1 MINFVSIVLNAL
13 RNSLLSGEKPVRLR
27 GQKCVT
33 HRTFANTGKKR
44 ESSLCI
50 EELFFCF
57 HVDYTDGD
65 HHLTSTH
72 SDTTPNTLPP
82 VWIGALRQP
91 NLARAMA
98 SIRPIV
104 EASGLSL
111 IGLERLQEGR
121 RTVLWVYLDHP
132 DGITLDQCGEVSPEI
147 SAVLDVEDP
156 IPEAYDLRVSSP
168 GIDRPM
174 MCSHDFEKY
183 IDHPVQIR
191 LQSPLRGRRKFQGR
205 IVATEMSEIEGEANV
220 IVRSDDGEHHIPIS
234 LIFRAR
240 LNYNDDEIRALFRA
254 QRLAQREAQ
263 LEASLEEG
271 E

>member
-1 MINFVSIVLNAL
+1 M
-13 RNSLLSGEKPVRLR
+13 
-27 GQKCVT
+27 
-33 HRTFANTGKKR
+33 FAYTSKKR
-44 ESSLCI
+44 RSSLCN
-50 EELFFCF
+50 EGLFFCS
-57 HVDYTDGD
+57 HVDETVGE
-65 HHLTSTH
+65 HHVTSTQ
-72 SDTTPNTLPP
+72 SDTTSTTLPL

-91 NLARAMA
+91 NLARAMN
-98 SIRPIV
+98 SVRPIV
-104 EASGLSL
+104 EAAGLSL

-121 RTVLWVYLDHP
+121 RTILWVYLDHP

-168 GIDRPM
+168 GIDRPL
-174 MCSHDFEKY
+174 MCSYDFEKH

-205 IVATEMSEIEGEANV
+205 IVATEVGEAEGEANV
-220 IVRSDDGEHHIPIS
+220 IVRCDDGEHHIPIS
-234 LIFRAR
+234 LIFKAR

-263 LEASLEEG
+263 LETPLEEG